1 MGRYLRKQCKEGKTV
16 ARQESKVSSFF
27 QKIGPMVG
35 YNAASI
41 LFGGGGYIIS
51 LYFLS
56 FLTEVEKLS
65 VDQAGM
71 VIAMAH
77 IWDAVTDP
85 VMGIITDRTRSK
97 YGRHRRYLLWGVIPI
112 AVSYFCLWNSFGISA
127 TGNKTAT
134 MLYYM
139 LAYMLYNTALTLV
152 TVPHVAMLP
161 LSRPI
166 IPCALSITPCS
177 I

>member
-1 MGRYLRKQCKEGKTV
+1 M
-16 ARQESKVSSFF
+16 SKKDSKISSFF
-27 QKIGPMVG
+27 GKIGPMVG
-35 YNAASI
+35 YNFASI
-41 LFGGGGYIIS
+41 LFGGGSYIIS

-56 FLTEVEKLS
+56 FLAEVEKLRP
-65 VDQAGM
+65 DQAGM

-97 YGRHRRYLLWGVIPI
+97 YGRHRRYLLWGFVPI
-112 AVSYFCLWNSFGISA
+112 AVSYFCLWTSFGISA
-127 TGNKTAT
+127 TGNTTAT

-161 LSRPI
+161 VVAPEDRKSVV
-166 IPCALSITPCS
+166 
-177 I
+177 

>member
-1 MGRYLRKQCKEGKTV
+1 M

-97 YGRHRRYLLWGVIPI
+97 YGRHRRYLLWG
-112 AVSYFCLWNSFGISA
+112 YSA
-127 TGNKTAT
+127 DSH
-134 MLYYM
+134 LVFLPVELVRHFRDRQQDRYD
-139 LAYMLYNTALTLV
+139 ALLHARV
-152 TVPHVAMLP
+152 Y
-161 LSRPI
+161 
-166 IPCALSITPCS
+166 AL
-177 I
+177 

>member
-1 MGRYLRKQCKEGKTV
+1 MGSYLRKQCKEGKTV
-16 ARQESKVSSFF
+16 ARQESKASSFF

-112 AVSYFCLWNSFGISA
+112 AV
-127 TGNKTAT
+127 
-134 MLYYM
+134 
-139 LAYMLYNTALTLV
+139 
-152 TVPHVAMLP
+152 
-161 LSRPI
+161 
-166 IPCALSITPCS
+166 
-177 I
+177 

>member
-1 MGRYLRKQCKEGKTV
+1 M

-97 YGRHRRYLLWGVIPI
+97 YG
-112 AVSYFCLWNSFGISA
+112 SFSIILIFSSKISA
-127 TGNKTAT
+127 LGRYSDSCLVFLPVELVRHLRYRQQDRND
-134 MLYYM
+134 
-139 LAYMLYNTALTLV
+139 ALLHARV
-152 TVPHVAMLP
+152 Y
-161 LSRPI
+161 
-166 IPCALSITPCS
+166 AL
-177 I
+177 